1 MQRNVKRLFYIIF
14 FAAGFLFL
22 TSCENKAQMETDS
35 EYRVQKE
42 IFAMD
47 TFMDLTV
54 YGSQADEAVKKGIS
68 FIHDLEEKFSVT
80 DAKSDIARLNGANGK
95 AVTVSKETYELI
107 SFCKEISDATDGCLD
122 ISIYPIVKAWGFTT
136 DSMHI
141 PSKEE
146 IEKASLF
153 VDYKKIMLLDNERIK
168 LEKGME
174 IDLGAAAKGYL
185 SQKLID
191 MWKEMGVTSAIVSLG
206 GNVQTLGVKPDGN
219 DYVVGI
225 TDPSD
230 GSSIYGTLKAQDK
243 AVVTSGI
250 YQRYFEENG
259 VRYHHIM
266 DSRTGEPAE
275 NDLASVTVITE
286 CGWKADALATALYV
300 MGPEKA
306 KEYQQKNPDIEVIL
320 IYKNG
325 DFWQSEGAGME
336 C

>member
-1 MQRNVKRLFYIIF
+1 MQRNVKRLLFIFF

-22 TSCENKAQMETDS
+22 TSCGSEMEKETDS

-68 FIHDLEEKFSVT
+68 FIHDLEKKFSVT
-80 DAKSDIARLNGANGK
+80 DVESDVAKLNSANGK
-95 AVTVSKETYELI
+95 AVSVSEETYELV
-107 SFCKEISDATDGCLD
+107 SFCKEISDVTDGCLD
-122 ISIYPIVKAWGFTT
+122 ISIYPVVKAWGFTT

-146 IEKASLF
+146 IEKASSF
-153 VDYKKIMLLDNERIK
+153 VNYKKIMLLNNNRIK

-185 SQKLID
+185 SQKLMD
-191 MWKEMGVTSAIVSLG
+191 LWKEMGVTSAIVSLG
-206 GNVQTLGVKPDGN
+206 GNVQTLGTKPDGS

-230 GSSIYGTLKAQDK
+230 GSSIYGTLKVRDK

-266 DSRTGEPAE
+266 DSRTGRPAE
-275 NDLASVTVITE
+275 NELASVTVLTK
-286 CGWKADALATALYV
+286 CGWKADMLATALYV

-306 KEYQQKNPDIEVIL
+306 KEYQRKNPNIEVIL

-325 DFWQSEGAGME
+325 DFWQSEGAGMMR
-336 C
+336 